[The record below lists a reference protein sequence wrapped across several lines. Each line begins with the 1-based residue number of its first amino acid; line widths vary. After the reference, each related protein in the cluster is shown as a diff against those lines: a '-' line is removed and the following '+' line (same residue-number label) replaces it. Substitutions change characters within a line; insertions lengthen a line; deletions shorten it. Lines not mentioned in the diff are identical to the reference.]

1 MDIPIFYDFI
11 YIIRSFAEIVLIYFG
26 VKALQTYM
34 RRL

>member
-11 YIIRSFAEIVLIYFG
+11 YVIASISEIVLIYFG
-26 VKALQTYM
+26 IRALQTYM